1 MEKLP
6 HSVQAAIEQ
15 FSLPHPSGDGRV
27 EISVYRVPA
36 ARRLVGQVPVLFVLD
51 ADLEFALAA
60 EIARFRASTGRLAA
74 AMVVGIGYGLEHG
87 DLAKRRRADLTPE
100 LTVGADALP
109 WAGLA
114 EGENG
119 GAARLLRFLTGTLLP
134 AIALRYPEAS
144 PSQRFLFGHSLGGLF
159 VAYAL
164 IEQPEA
170 FSDFLIGSPALWWN
184 AFDLIARTA
193 ELEHRIAASS
203 RPPRVFICV
212 GELERALPTTVP
224 DTIDATLDE
233 LQSVVRRARV
243 VDAALQFGEALGGI
257 GLQEVKCAV
266 IPEEEHLTVVP
277 AALMRGLSFAMK
289 S

>member
-1 MEKLP
+1 MENPP

-15 FSLPHPSGDGRV
+15 FSLPHPSGDGRF

-36 ARRLVGQVPVLFVLD
+36 AKRLAGQVPVLFVLD

-74 AMVVGIGYGLEHG
+74 AMVVGVGYGLEHG
-87 DLAKRRRADLTPE
+87 ELAKRRRADLTPE
-100 LTVGADALP
+100 LTVSADALP

-119 GAARLLRFLTGTLLP
+119 GAARLLSFLTGTLVP
-134 AIALRYPEAS
+134 TIALRYPEAS
-144 PSQRFLFGHSLGGLF
+144 PSHRFLFGHSLGGLF
-159 VAYAL
+159 AAYAL

-184 AFDLIARTA
+184 AFDLITRTA
-193 ELEHRIAASS
+193 ELKRRIAAST
-203 RPPRVFICV
+203 RPPRVFVCV
-212 GELERALPTTVP
+212 GELEQVLPTIVP
-224 DTIDATLDE
+224 DTIDATLEE
-233 LQSVVRRARV
+233 LQSVVRRSRI
-243 VDAALQFGEALGGI
+243 VDAALQFADALRRI
-257 GLQEVKCAV
+257 GVKEVESAV

-277 AALMRGLSFAMK
+277 AALMRGLSFAMRG
-289 S
+289 